1 MSGWSVGP
9 QELCQKE
16 DGKGYWIDVNLGVFL
31 QEHDRRLRISSC
43 SIQQCKQM
51 DLEKCIDAYY
61 SNSEIKNLERIIC
74 WIKKQESKITLE
86 VQHV

>member
-9 QELCQKE
+9 QELCQKKN
-16 DGKGYWIDVNLGVFL
+16 GKGYWIDVNLGVFL
-31 QEHDRRLRISSC
+31 QEHDRRLCISSY

-61 SNSEIKNLERIIC
+61 SNSEIKNFSHSMEDVT
-74 WIKKQESKITLE
+74 WD
-86 VQHV
+86 